1 MKKRRQII
9 ANLEQPTQEGSA
21 FRIDSEP
28 PYVGCYITILAR
40 SQRFPA
46 LFGLKYA
53 GTYCEFNELHFMSDF
68 WVSMVRL
75 IVQLWKDDPG
85 PRRFQVLGTDY
96 ERREA
101 RRSAL
106 WVGGIMIVL
115 FLAGALF
122 LRWVRQY

>member
-1 MKKRRQII
+1 MIQ
-9 ANLEQPTQEGSA
+9 T
-21 FRIDSEP
+21 
-28 PYVGCYITILAR
+28 T
-40 SQRFPA
+40 
-46 LFGLKYA
+46 
-53 GTYCEFNELHFMSDF
+53 MSDF
-68 WVSMVRL
+68 LVSMVKL
-75 IVQLWKDDPG
+75 IMQLWENDPG

-122 LRWVRQY
+122 IRWIRQYR